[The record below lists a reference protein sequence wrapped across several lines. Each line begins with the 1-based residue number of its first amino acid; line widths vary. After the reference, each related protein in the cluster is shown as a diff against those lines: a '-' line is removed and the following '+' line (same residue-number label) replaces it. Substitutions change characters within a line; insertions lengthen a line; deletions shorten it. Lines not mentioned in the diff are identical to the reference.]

1 MPPMP
6 RWPPMQRWRS
16 NSLHCHGQSGFD
28 CVFPL
33 AIYILINEASSPVCF
48 WQVTCVCTCLS
59 PWSNSYVILNKPNYC
74 IFLRRLKSESLY
86 MLGVMFFFKFP
97 SFKFTASSRFIR
109 FFFFFFPSSSSS
121 YPALKS
127 PNLRTSYF
135 LFFSLSVSLS
145 KVFG

>member
-109 FFFFFFPSSSSS
+109 FFFFFFPFSSSS

-127 PNLRTSYF
+127 PNLRTSFF

>member
-109 FFFFFFPSSSSS
+109 FFFFFFPSSSFSS
-121 YPALKS
+121 PALKS

>member
-109 FFFFFFPSSSSS
+109 FFFFFF
-121 YPALKS
+121 LL
-127 PNLRTSYF
+127 LRLLTLPLNPPTLERAIFYF
-135 LFFSLSVSLS
+135 LVYRSR
-145 KVFG
+145 